1 MQQEFLTQVVN
12 GMSELVEKYDAFV
25 LDQWGVIHDGNA
37 PYPGVEQVL
46 TELKRAGKPGVVLT
60 NSSKTA
66 TVNERRLTESFG
78 IDRALYQC
86 VVSSAEVT
94 INWLQQ
100 HGPEFFG
107 TRLLRAFVL
116 ADGTDAVIVEASSL
130 IQVHN
135 IEHADFVL
143 LLSVDPHQNVELELE
158 WSHVALR
165 NGLPLVCASMDQLT
179 VTPGGVFPGLR
190 GMAARYMKAG
200 GRVLNFGKPE
210 RYVYEICE
218 ANLKGIHLNKVL
230 AVGDQLESDI
240 SGAKRFGFDAA
251 LVRTGAA
258 ATEFPSSLSTVE
270 VREKINIRSESGL
283 LVPDW
288 LLPGLVW

>member
-1 MQQEFLTQVVN
+1 MHQASLTQVVN
-12 GMSELVEKYDAFV
+12 GMSELVDKYDAFV

-46 TELKRAGKPGVVLT
+46 THLKRAVKPVVILT
-60 NSSKTA
+60 NSSKTSA
-66 TVNERRLTESFG
+66 VNERRLTESFG

-107 TRLLRAFVL
+107 TKLLRAFVL
-116 ADGTDAVIVEASSL
+116 ADGTDAVIVEASS
-130 IQVHN
+130 IEQVHN
-135 IEHADFVL
+135 TEQADFVL
-143 LLSVDPHQNVELELE
+143 LLSVDPHQNVELEVE

-165 NGLPLVCASMDQLT
+165 KRLPLVCASMDQLT
-179 VTPGGVFPGLR
+179 VTPSGVFPGLR
-190 GMAARYMKAG
+190 GIAARYMKAG
-200 GRVLNFGKPE
+200 GQVLNFGKPE
-210 RYVYEICE
+210 RHVYEICE
-218 ANLKGIHLNKVL
+218 ANLKSFHINKVL

-240 SGAKRFGFDAA
+240 SGAKMFGFDAA

-258 ATEFPSSLSTVE
+258 AAEFPSSFSTVE
-270 VREKINIRSESGL
+270 VREKIKGRAESGL
-283 LVPDW
+283 FVPDW

>member
-1 MQQEFLTQVVN
+1 MRQVFLTGVVN
-12 GMSELVEKYDAFV
+12 GISELVERYDAFI

-46 TELKRAGKPGVVLT
+46 TNLKRASKPVVILT
-60 NSSKTA
+60 NSSKTSA
-66 TVNERRLTESFG
+66 VNEKRLTESFG
-78 IDRALYQC
+78 IDRALYRC
-86 VVSSAEVT
+86 LVSSAEVT
-94 INWLQQ
+94 INWLEQ

-107 TRLLRAFVL
+107 TRSLRAFVL

-130 IQVHN
+130 EHVRN
-135 IEHADFVL
+135 VEHADFVL
-143 LLSVDPHQNVELELE
+143 LLSVDPHQDLELE
-158 WSHVALR
+158 SQWSHAALR
-165 NGLPLVCASMDQLT
+165 KKLPLVCASMDQLT

-190 GMAARYMKAG
+190 GIAARFMNAG
-200 GRVLNFGKPE
+200 GKVLNFGKPE

-218 ANLKGIHLNKVL
+218 ANLKSIHPNKVL

-240 SGAKRFGFDAA
+240 SGAKMFGFDAA

-270 VREKINIRSESGL
+270 VRDKLKIRTESGL
-283 LVPDW
+283 FVPDW